1 MGNVRCNKTYSI
13 NNNSGSRE
21 FSHSPVQLW
30 PVLDAAAVNVLKPVE
45 PQKQAVT
52 ARTMAGPAE
61 ASSDSDIDVE
71 EDDDD
76 SNTQR
81 AKKHKKKETTWAE
94 LKEMQ
99 AEKGDFNHLA
109 CRMGTVAPLP
119 LSLSLF

>member
-1 MGNVRCNKTYSI
+1 M
-13 NNNSGSRE
+13 
-21 FSHSPVQLW
+21 
-30 PVLDAAAVNVLKPVE
+30 LDAAAVNVLKPVE

-71 EDDDD
+71 EEDDD